1 MSRSHAIAGGLL
13 SCSRKIFSKNILRCR
28 ANHRHIVIVARV
40 QKARAGKSAAGFFA
54 SPILKQLLDSSST
67 TLVPPY
73 F

>member
-1 MSRSHAIAGGLL
+1 MQLPAA
-13 SCSRKIFSKNILRCR
+13 CCR
-28 ANHRHIVIVARV
+28 ARARFFEKTSCAV
-40 QKARAGKSAAGFFA
+40 GQITGISSLSQEFKKARAGKSAAGFFA